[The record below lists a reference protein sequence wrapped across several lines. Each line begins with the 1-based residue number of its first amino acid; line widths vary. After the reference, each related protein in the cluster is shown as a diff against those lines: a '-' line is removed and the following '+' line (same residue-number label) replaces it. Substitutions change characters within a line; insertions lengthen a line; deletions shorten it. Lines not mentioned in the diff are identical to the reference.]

1 MRQAL
6 AAPFGRAGEAV
17 PAGGGPGGVGL
28 LPARRH
34 GDLAVLERR
43 AALVADAV
51 ERRDHVAGEPARFA
65 EHGLEQ
71 IVAEIVIDA
80 LGLRGRK
87 PGGMLQ
93 GEGDGV
99 DRSTVHDGLRRRAL

>member
-1 MRQAL
+1 MGG
-6 AAPFGRAGEAV
+6 PGRPIPSGA
-17 PAGGGPGGVGL
+17 GPGGVGL
-28 LPARRH
+28 LPAGRH
-34 GDLAVLERR
+34 GDGAVLEDR
-43 AALVADAV
+43 AALIADAV
-51 ERRDHVAGEPARFA
+51 ERGDHVAGEFAGFA

-71 IVAEIVIDA
+71 IIAEVVIDA

-99 DRSTVHDGLRRRAL
+99 DRSTVHDGLRKRAL